1 MSSEEIEQMDP
12 AILELRDAGG
22 IEHVVPAIEQCGSG
36 DICANDLGADK
47 LARGF
52 QIVADAGGPPHI
64 IHGVLIAGIVARQ
77 AI

>member
-1 MSSEEIEQMDP
+1 MDA
-12 AILELRDAGG
+12 AILELGDAGG

-52 QIVADAGGPPHI
+52 HVVADAGGPPHVI
-64 IHGVLIAGIVARQ
+64 DGVLIAGIVARQ